1 MAFESFQEYNK
12 EQVILTSDRIIFN
25 SKADS
30 IFVTSNKFIGL
41 SSNEGIHFNVG
52 PKGSTDA
59 SKLFIVN
66 APKIQLG
73 LSSKGS
79 SLESVGKG
87 DTIVEIFG
95 DIINALNT
103 FSSSLEKATGTGVGT
118 ISLLAVNVA
127 AGLLKGRLVNATNKL
142 EKIKS
147 TVSYTI

>member
-12 EQVILTSDRIIFN
+12 DQVILTSDRLVFN
-25 SKADS
+25 AKVESMFL
-30 IFVTSNKFIGL
+30 ISNKFIGL

-52 PKGSTDA
+52 PKGSKDT

-66 APKIQLG
+66 APKIQFG
-73 LSSKGS
+73 LTNKGS

-87 DTIVEIFG
+87 DSIVEIFT
-95 DIINALNT
+95 DLISALNT
-103 FSSSLEKATGTGVGT
+103 FSSTLEKATGTGVGT
-118 ISLLAVNVA
+118 IALLSINTA
-127 AGLLKGRLVNATNKL
+127 AGLLKGKLTNASNKL